1 MADTSVITVGIK
13 TFLRTPQLAM
23 CLEALVPHPWRSVV
37 VADDGPIDDER
48 EAMYAGF
55 AARLPLEVLRLP
67 FDTGLSAGRNE
78 IVRRCDSEYL
88 LVLDDDQTVPANVGD
103 LREVMD
109 ENRHLGGVSCVW
121 LERGVRRC
129 TACDIQRRGRYLIKS
144 TDGSKPLRQTSRGLR
159 FVEFDFV
166 PNSTL
171 FRMDCLRD
179 LAWDPFYKIGK
190 EHLDFYLSHRA
201 LAKWR
206 FAVCTDVEI
215 GHHPEDNSPQY
226 LQFRKGERL
235 KVSERYFFDKFDVE
249 DVIEGPK
256 LIGDDSPLLAF
267 LIRHQVPPALIKV
280 AKRLRG

>member
-1 MADTSVITVGIK
+1 MADTSDLTVGIK
-13 TFLRTPQLAM
+13 TFLRTQQLAM
-23 CLEALVPHPWRSVV
+23 CLEALVAHPWHRVI
-37 VADDGPIDDER
+37 VADDGPIDAER
-48 EAMYAGF
+48 EAMYANF
-55 AARLPLEVLRLP
+55 TARLPLELLRLE

-88 LVLDDDQTVPANVGD
+88 LVLDDDQTVPANIGD

-109 ENRHLGGVSCVW
+109 ENRHLGGVSCIW

-129 TACDIQRRGRYLIKS
+129 TACDIRRRGRYLIKA
-144 TDGSKPLRQTSRGLR
+144 TDGSRPVRQTTRGLR

-171 FRMDCLRD
+171 FRMDCLRE

-190 EHLDFYLSHRA
+190 EHLDFYLSHQA
-201 LAKWR
+201 LGKWR
-206 FAVCTDVEI
+206 FAVCLDVEI
-215 GHHPEDNSPQY
+215 GHHPEDNSAQY

-256 LIGDDSPLLAF
+256 LIGDESPLLAF
-267 LIRHQVPPALIKV
+267 LIRHDVPPALIKV

>member
-1 MADTSVITVGIK
+1 MADTSDLTVGIK

-23 CLEALVPHPWRSVV
+23 CLEALVAHPWRRVI
-37 VADDGPIDDER
+37 VADDGPIDAER
-48 EAMYAGF
+48 EAMYASF
-55 AARLPLEVLRLP
+55 TNRLPLEVLRLE

-109 ENRHLGGVSCVW
+109 ENPHLGGVSCIW

-129 TACDIQRRGRYLIKS
+129 TACDIRRRGRYLIKS
-144 TDGSKPLRQTSRGLR
+144 TDGSKPVRQTSRGLR

-171 FRMDCLRD
+171 FRMECLRE

-190 EHLDFYLSHRA
+190 EHLDFYLSHQA
-201 LAKWR
+201 LGKWR
-206 FAVCTDVEI
+206 FAVCLEVEI
-215 GHHPEDNSPQY
+215 GHHPEDNSAQY

-256 LIGDDSPLLAF
+256 LIGDESPLLAF
-267 LIRHQVPPALIKV
+267 LIRHEVPPAVIKV